1 MFTLQ
6 KIFSDGA
13 LFQAD
18 ARLVINGKAGADA
31 EITGKIFNE
40 SGLVSSAS
48 ATADGEGNFSLELT
62 TPAASFTKY
71 DISLHCGKC
80 GCDYTMHDVLFGE
93 LWLASGQSNMELP
106 NSSITDV
113 QKLYDE
119 IAGKNIR
126 VYHVD
131 YPSFG
136 GGGSRIVAMSFC
148 EPRS

>member
-48 ATADGEGNFSLELT
+48 ATADGEGNFSLE
-62 TPAASFTKY
+62 
-71 DISLHCGKC
+71 
-80 GCDYTMHDVLFGE
+80 
-93 LWLASGQSNMELP
+93 
-106 NSSITDV
+106 
-113 QKLYDE
+113 
-119 IAGKNIR
+119 
-126 VYHVD
+126 
-131 YPSFG
+131 PSATG
-136 GGGSRIVAMSFC
+136 V
-148 EPRS
+148 